1 MLENFKI
8 NASEIDKIKAFT
20 NEEKIFR
27 LKNLNCFNDTGFPNK
42 KIEDWKFTD
51 LKNIVSK
58 NFSKLDFKLKK
69 KFEPKID
76 FLKSFDHNYI
86 VVVNGEL
93 SSSNFEFEQKGKVIV
108 KNFINENFPDKQEHN
123 PLICLN
129 HALSDKG
136 YFLEVEDNYK
146 FKKILVI
153 YNLYTSDLD
162 ENILNNKNKI
172 QVGKNSEL
180 HTFEFTINKSKKNFF
195 NNIHENV
202 ILKDSAIFKNISIQ
216 NEKSQGYF
224 HKFSKNKLSTRSN
237 YSSFIFPSGFKFNKL
252 DLEFDLEGE
261 YSECN
266 LQAASFL
273 DHNDHQE
280 IKTKINH
287 LAPNCKSYQRVKN
300 VLDSESKGIYQGKVF
315 VKDVAQKTDAY
326 QLSKAILLS
335 DNSEFDSKPE
345 LEIYADDV
353 KCSHGSTS
361 GSIDEDS
368 IYYLMTRGLSRKES
382 IKLLVN
388 GFLNEV
394 IDSIKSNSLKNFIHK
409 KLEEQLYEPKKH

>member
-8 NASEIDKIKAFT
+8 DASEIDKIKIFT
-20 NEEKIFR
+20 NEEKNFR
-27 LKNLNCFNDTGFPNK
+27 LKNLNYFNDTGFPNR

-58 NFSKLDFKLKK
+58 NFNKLDFKSKK
-69 KFEPKID
+69 NSEPKID
-76 FLKSFDHNYI
+76 FLKSFDHNYL

-93 SSSNFEFEQKGKVIV
+93 SSSNFEFEQEDKITV
-108 KNFINENFPDKQEHN
+108 KNFINENFSGKKEHN

-136 YFLEVEDNYK
+136 YFLKVEDDYK

-180 HTFEFTINKSKKNFF
+180 HTFEFAINKSKKNFF
-195 NNIHENV
+195 NNVYENI
-202 ILKDSAIFKNISIQ
+202 ILEDSAIFKSISIQ
-216 NEKSQGYF
+216 NERSQGYF
-224 HKFSKNKLSTRSN
+224 HKFSKNKLSSRSN
-237 YSSFIFPSGFKFNKL
+237 YSSFIFPSGFRFNKL

-261 YSECN
+261 HCECN
-266 LQAASFL
+266 VQAASFL
-273 DHNDHQE
+273 SRNDHQE
-280 IKTKINH
+280 IKTKVNH

-361 GSIDEDS
+361 GNIDEDS
-368 IYYLMTRGLSRKES
+368 IYYLMTRGLNRKES

-394 IDSIKSNSLKNFIHK
+394 IDSIKNNSLKNFIQE
-409 KLEEQLYEPKKH
+409 KLEDQLYEPKKH